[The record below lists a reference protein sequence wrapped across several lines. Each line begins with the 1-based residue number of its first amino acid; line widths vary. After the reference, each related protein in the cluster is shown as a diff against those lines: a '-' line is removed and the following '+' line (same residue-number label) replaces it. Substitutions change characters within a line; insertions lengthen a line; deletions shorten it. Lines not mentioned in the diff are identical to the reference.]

1 MSLDK
6 HTFGKN
12 KTAIILT
19 EILNEYNSEK
29 YNEKV
34 SRFVAR
40 NYILINN
47 IQDIKDEKS
56 KLIVGQLLIDSVN
69 NCNVML
75 PDKIKSF
82 MKNLIIGN
90 IKSKLIRNESKRP
103 L

>member
-12 KTAIILT
+12 KTAIILA

-47 IQDIKDEKS
+47 IQDIKDLKTRS
-56 KLIVGQLLIDSVN
+56 IVANLLIREVN
-69 NCNVML
+69 NTNMIV

-90 IKSKLIRNESKRP
+90 IKSKLIRNE
-103 L
+103 